1 MKIWAWI
8 IGGIGVTAGAW
19 WILKGRTPAT
29 ATTPEAAYPEGVV
42 PGVTPGYP
50 VAPSAD
56 QLPPDPAKQA
66 APAMGET
73 NAQATQPSAYQAPA
87 SSVGYGEPTTSTA
100 PSSGTS
106 NAVGAGTSSGPPASK
121 VTTPLVKLIAPPPPQ
136 VFAPIVKAAPIPVAP
151 IPVAP
156 ITATPIQVAPITV
169 APSVVALPGDITRT
183 VQTAPISAKPL
194 VLAFEPLAK
203 PEPVKVAITTY
214 KSPVTSVTNTVVAP
228 IVKPAPIV
236 MAPKAPSVAPI
247 VIKPVSKPLAV
258 VRPTNVRGIYAVG
271 ADFTEAEYHAMAA
284 KAELESK
291 RREWAA
297 NQMAERANVMNRIGR

>member
-29 ATTPEAAYPEGVV
+29 ATTSEAAYTEGVV

-56 QLPPDPAKQA
+56 QLPPDPAKRA

-73 NAQATQPSAYQAPA
+73 NAQATQPSAYQASA
-87 SSVGYGEPTTSTA
+87 SSVGYGEPTTSTS

-106 NAVGAGTSSGPPASK
+106 NAVGAGTSSGPSASK
-121 VTTPLVKLIAPPPPQ
+121 VTIPLVKPIAPPSSPR
-136 VFAPIVKAAPIPVAP
+136 VIAPIVKVAP
-151 IPVAP
+151 ISVAPISVAP
-156 ITATPIQVAPITV
+156 ITA

-203 PEPVKVAITTY
+203 PEPVKVAVTTY
-214 KSPVTSVTNTVVAP
+214 KSPVTSVTNTVIAP
-228 IVKPAPIV
+228 IVKPTPIV

-247 VIKPVSKPLAV
+247 VIKPVSKPLMV
-258 VRPTNVRGIYAVG
+258 MRPTNVRGIYAVG

-297 NQMAERANVMNRIGR
+297 NQMAERANVVNRVGR